1 VRYLVLATAA
11 MVAGCAGT
19 APREEIPREAG
30 GLRSGDE
37 VELFGEDEVCMWSER
52 PTRLLFPAGTHA
64 YVIGPDDGDPRPDRL
79 VRVQVSEHY
88 PGRLTWTGSCRRDQ
102 LNSSWCD
109 AGAARI
115 CPPIRGSRKKSTS
128 TSANDGTPT
137 RFARGRGCAMLTSGG
152 RT

>member
-1 VRYLVLATAA
+1 VRYLVLAAAA

-37 VELFGEDEVCMWSER
+37 VELFGEDEVCMWSDR

-64 YVIGPDDGDPRPDRL
+64 YVIGPDDGNPRPDRL
-79 VRVQVSEHY
+79 VRVQVSEHN

-102 LNSSWCD
+102 LRLVRRRSGED
-109 AGAARI
+109 M
-115 CPPIRGSRKKSTS
+115 P
-128 TSANDGTPT
+128 ANTGQPEEIHIHP
-137 RFARGRGCAMLTSGG
+137 R
-152 RT
+152 

>member
-1 VRYLVLATAA
+1 VRYLVLAAA
-11 MVAGCAGT
+11 ATVAGCVGT

-37 VELFGEDEVCMWSER
+37 VELFGEDEVCMWSDR

-88 PGRLTWTGSCRRDQ
+88 PDRLTWTGSCRRDQ
-102 LNSSWCD
+102 L
-109 AGAARI
+109 
-115 CPPIRGSRKKSTS
+115 KLV
-128 TSANDGTPT
+128 
-137 RFARGRGCAMLTSGG
+137 RGRSGEDMPANTG
-152 RT
+152 QPQEIHIDPR

>member
-1 VRYLVLATAA
+1 VRYLVLAAAA

-37 VELFGEDEVCMWSER
+37 VELFGEDEVCMWSDR

-64 YVIGPDDGDPRPDRL
+64 SVIGPGDGDPRPDRL

-88 PGRLTWTGSCRRDQ
+88 PGSLDLDRQLPPRPAQLKLVRRRSREDMPANTGQPEEIHIDLR
-102 LNSSWCD
+102 
-109 AGAARI
+109 
-115 CPPIRGSRKKSTS
+115 
-128 TSANDGTPT
+128 
-137 RFARGRGCAMLTSGG
+137 
-152 RT
+152 